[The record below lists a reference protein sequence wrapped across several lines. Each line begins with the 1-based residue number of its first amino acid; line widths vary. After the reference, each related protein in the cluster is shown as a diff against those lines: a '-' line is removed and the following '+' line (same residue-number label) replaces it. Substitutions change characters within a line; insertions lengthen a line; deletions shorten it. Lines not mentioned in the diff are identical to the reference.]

1 MEFVT
6 IVKTQESIPNL
17 KKIVMNFYS
26 WRHWSK
32 DHVKNQTKDV
42 QDLVKKD
49 IFSNSDGLCKWQQK
63 NYKLY
68 WYSFHDI
75 TLHFMKI
82 FMLFQK
88 QPSRIFLMKN
98 WSEHYPEQKFRRRF
112 TGEHGCWSVI
122 SIKSHF
128 NMGFF
133 Q

>member
-1 MEFVT
+1 MELVA

-68 WYSFHDI
+68 W
-75 TLHFMKI
+75 
-82 FMLFQK
+82 
-88 QPSRIFLMKN
+88 
-98 WSEHYPEQKFRRRF
+98 
-112 TGEHGCWSVI
+112 
-122 SIKSHF
+122 
-128 NMGFF
+128 
-133 Q
+133 